1 MSGMPDII
9 CAACGGD
16 LTRGREFWD
25 NASILRPL
33 LSVEVLP
40 CTTCLSRAAEMAGK
54 ESREAGWEE
63 GYKDAIDTAKGE

>member
-1 MSGMPDII
+1 MPDII

-25 NASILRPL
+25 NASVLRPL

-40 CTTCLSRAAEMAGK
+40 CPTCLTMAASEAVDKHYEGIKEIEDMLAGVEHK
-54 ESREAGWEE
+54 E
-63 GYKDAIDTAKGE
+63 GE